1 METASLDSKFLSKVY
16 PENGDDGRHYDYIC
30 DDEHYEKMIIYI
42 YTYFNDNDLVGWVG
56 LGDYWKWTIEFYP
69 QFEIFLPLKSLSFQ
83 FYVAKKPFRIIEY
96 LQKKLNMGLIPPT
109 FKEC

>member
-1 METASLDSKFLSKVY
+1 MFNQPGPKCLPVSLARDVCLLETASLDSKFLSRVY

-56 LGDYWKWTIEFYP
+56 LRGDY
-69 QFEIFLPLKSLSFQ
+69 
-83 FYVAKKPFRIIEY
+83 
-96 LQKKLNMGLIPPT
+96 G
-109 FKEC
+109 